1 MKSKNVYESTP
12 VCCHVL
18 PAAGAPAVPP
28 VLVRD
33 SLKQVLFSVVSS
45 RMPALSSVGS
55 AALSAAG

>member
-1 MKSKNVYESTP
+1 MYESMR

-55 AALSAAG
+55 ATLSAAG